1 MLLVYLAGV
10 TAWGAWL
17 GRGQT
22 GGRDYFLG
30 NRELPWAAVMLSV
43 VATETSTLTF
53 LSIPAVSYLGTL
65 GFLQLTFG
73 YGGRRWRSPIWRL
86 RPVGAEQPSGAA
98 LRIRGRCLE
107 ALSLGVDD

>member
-1 MLLVYLAGV
+1 VQIHPLDLAVLVVYLVGV

-30 NRELPWAAVMLSV
+30 GRELPWGAVMLSV

-53 LSIPAVSYLGTL
+53 LSIPGVAYLGTL
-65 GFLQLTFG
+65 AFLQLALG
-73 YGGRRWRSPIWRL
+73 YVVGRSIVAWVPTTSN
-86 RPVGAEQPSGAA
+86 A
-98 LRIRGRCLE
+98 
-107 ALSLGVDD
+107 